1 MATATSGFSAADLSA
16 RLIQLNSDYA
26 RAIDDGRFEA
36 WPDFFVDD
44 CLYKLTSAD
53 NHAQGMQAGL
63 MYADSR
69 GMLSDRISALRV
81 ANIYERQRYRHIVG
95 LPAVGEAKGVENSVE
110 TPFLVVRI
118 MRDGTMDVFATGR
131 YLDLVEEDA
140 GGALRF
146 RERIVVCDS
155 NCFDTLVAIPL

>member
-1 MATATSGFSAADLSA
+1 MGQTAMPAADLDA
-16 RLIQLNSDYA
+16 RLIRLNSEYA
-26 RAIDDGRFEA
+26 RALDDGRFEA
-36 WPDFFVDD
+36 WPEFFSEI

-53 NHAQGMQAGL
+53 NHAQGMGAGL

-69 GMLSDRISALRV
+69 GMLADRISALRQ

-95 LPAVGEAKGVENSVE
+95 LPAVLGAEEGLVRCE
-110 TPFLVVRI
+110 TSFLIVRI
-118 MRDGTMDVFATGR
+118 MRDGRMDVFATGR
-131 YLDLVEEDA
+131 YLDLVEQAD

-155 NCFDTLVAIPL
+155 NRFDTLVAIPF

>member
-1 MATATSGFSAADLSA
+1 MGAMTLPVTDLNS

-36 WPDFFVDD
+36 WPEFFLEDG
-44 CLYKLTSAD
+44 LYKLTSAD
-53 NHAQGMQAGL
+53 NHAQGMEAGII
-63 MYADSR
+63 YADSR
-69 GMLSDRISALRV
+69 NMLRDRISALRV

-95 LPAVGEAKGVENSVE
+95 LPAVLGVEGGTARTEAS
-110 TPFLVVRI
+110 FLVVRI

-140 GGALRF
+140 EANLRF

-155 NCFDTLVAIPL
+155 NRFDTLLAIPL

>member
-1 MATATSGFSAADLSA
+1 MGGMTLSPADLGN
-16 RLIQLNSDYA
+16 RLIELNSEYA

-36 WPDFFVDD
+36 WPGFFFPD

-53 NHAQGMQAGL
+53 NHAQGMPAGL

-69 GMLSDRISALRV
+69 RMLEDRISALRV

-95 LPAVGEAKGVENSVE
+95 LPAVLGIDAGQVRTEAA
-110 TPFLVVRI
+110 FLIVRI
-118 MRDGTMDVFATGR
+118 MRDGRMDVFATGR

-146 RERIVVCDS
+146 RERIVVTDS
-155 NCFDTLVAIPL
+155 NRFDTLVAIPL